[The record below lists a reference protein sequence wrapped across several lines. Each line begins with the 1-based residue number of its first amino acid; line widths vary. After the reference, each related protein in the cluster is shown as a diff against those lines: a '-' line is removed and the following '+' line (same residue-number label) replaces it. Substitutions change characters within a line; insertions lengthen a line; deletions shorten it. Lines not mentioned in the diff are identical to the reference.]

1 MSETRQ
7 LVSQSEYAR
16 RRGKS
21 RQYIG
26 RLAKAGVLVMRGG
39 LVDAAASDAVLDD
52 RPDRIEPP
60 APPASDPQPGSSY
73 AQARLADMVF
83 RAKLRR
89 LEFET
94 RQGKLIEAETVKTR
108 WASILVELKERIL
121 AVPDK
126 LAPEIAAINDERQVR
141 EVLKREMHALL
152 NVLRSDV
159 QHAR

>member
-1 MSETRQ
+1 MGESSQ

-16 RRGKS
+16 HRRKS

-26 RLAKAGVLVMRGG
+26 RLAKAGVLVMHGG
-39 LVDAAASDAVLDD
+39 LVDVAASDSVLDD
-52 RPDRIEPP
+52 RPERITEPPP
-60 APPASDPQPGSSY
+60 APEPQPGASY
-73 AQARLADMVF
+73 GQAKLADMVF

-94 RQGKLIEAETVKTR
+94 RQGKLVEAEDVKTR

-126 LAPEIAAINDERQVR
+126 LAPEVAATTDERQVR

>member
-1 MSETRQ
+1 MGESRQ

-26 RLAKAGVLVMRGG
+26 RLAKAGVLVTRNG

-60 APPASDPQPGSSY
+60 VAAVSEPGSSY
-73 AQARLADMVF
+73 AQAKLADMVF

-94 RQGKLIEAETVKTR
+94 RQGKLVEAEAVKTR
-108 WASILVELKERIL
+108 WASILVELKERVL

-126 LAPEIAAINDERQVR
+126 LAPEVAATTDERQVR